1 MKKLTGLEK
10 SWILYDVGNS
20 AFILSATTVIPLL
33 FKNMASAAG
42 VSASDSTAYWGYAS
56 SVVTAIVAV
65 LAPTLGSAADSR
77 GHKKPIFTLFLLLGL
92 AGCAALALSWSWQ
105 AFLAVF
111 VAANVGFSASLVF
124 YDSMLTDVTSDS
136 RMDRVSSH
144 GFAWGYIGSCVPFV
158 AGLAL
163 ILFAGRLGI
172 GAGAAFS
179 AALLITAAWWGVF
192 TLPLL
197 KNYSQVYFVETQGH
211 AVTEGLRRLG
221 KTLAGIRNEK
231 TVFLFLLSFFFYIDG
246 VDTIISMATAYGKD
260 VGIDDNNLLL
270 ALLLT
275 QVVAFPCALLF
286 GRLSARFKTRNL
298 IGACILGYFFITLFA
313 LQLDRAWEFWLLAV
327 CVALFQGAIQALSR
341 SYYAKIVPKEKSN
354 EYFGFYDIFGK
365 GAAFFGTALMGL
377 STQLFGTSR
386 AGVGVIALMFL
397 AGFFLFRRASAAGE
411 GARAAT

>member
-1 MKKLTGLEK
+1 MEKLTGREK

-33 FKNMASAAG
+33 FKNMAAAQG

-77 GHKKPIFTLFLLLGL
+77 GYKKPFFMLFVLLGL
-92 AGCAALALSWSWQ
+92 AGCAALALPWSWQ

-124 YDSMLTDVTSDS
+124 YDSMLTDVTADS

-144 GFAWGYIGSCVPFV
+144 GYAWGYIGSCVPFV

-163 ILFAGRLGI
+163 ILSADRLGI
-172 GAGAAFS
+172 SAGAASS
-179 AALLITAAWWGVF
+179 AALLITAAWWGIF

-197 KNYSQVYFVETQGH
+197 RSYRQLYYVETQGR
-211 AVTEGLRRLG
+211 AVAEGLRRLG
-221 KTLAGIRNEK
+221 KTLAGIRREK

-260 VGIDDNNLLL
+260 VGIDDNSLLL

-286 GRLSARFKTRNL
+286 GRLSARVRTRSL

-313 LQLDRAWEFWLLAV
+313 LQLDRAWEFWVLAV

-341 SYYAKIVPKEKSN
+341 SYYARIIPKERSN

-365 GAAFFGTALMGL
+365 GAAFFGTALMGV

-397 AGFFLFRRASAAGE
+397 AGFFLFRRASAETAD
-411 GARAAT
+411 APAAA